1 MTYHVYILASRS
13 RNLYIGFTND
23 LCARVYEHKTKVT
36 AGFTARYN
44 INRLVYFEEFSSA
57 QQAIERE
64 KELKKLRREL
74 KASLIEEK
82 NPAWDELSEGWF
94 EGLERDSR

>member
-1 MTYHVYILASRS
+1 MTYFVYILASRS

-23 LCARVYEHKTKVT
+23 LNSRVYEHKTKAT

-44 INRLVYFEEFSSA
+44 IDRLVYFEEFSSTR
-57 QQAIERE
+57 QAIERE

-74 KASLIEEK
+74 NVALIEEN
-82 NPAWDELSEGWF
+82 NPAWDDLSDGWY